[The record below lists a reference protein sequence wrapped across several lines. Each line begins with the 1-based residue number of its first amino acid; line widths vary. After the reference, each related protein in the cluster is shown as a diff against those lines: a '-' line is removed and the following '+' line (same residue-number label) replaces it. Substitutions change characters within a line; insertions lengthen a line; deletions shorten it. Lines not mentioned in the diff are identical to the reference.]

1 MLKQSKHFFWL
12 VTALLLFVMSAQV
25 HARLEV
31 CNRTDLV
38 LMVAVGYDTAEERT
52 VSEGWWRIY
61 PGYCE
66 VPVDV
71 AMLKGNYYLHAESN
85 PRSTMPVD
93 AFTWGEDKPLCIEL
107 SDFRIPDGNFCTDGK
122 TAVSFNQVDKNW
134 RNFNKID
141 IYYDTRRYE
150 NVQRTKV
157 AGIQRMLSMLGYD
170 MGDIDGV
177 LGAKTVD
184 VLNEIGRANQIFGF
198 DFKLIYPVLEQ
209 LIAEKQKLDQ

>member
-1 MLKQSKHFFWL
+1 MLVQ
-12 VTALLLFVMSAQV
+12 
-25 HARLEV
+25 
-31 CNRTDLV
+31 
-38 LMVAVGYDTAEERT
+38 
-52 VSEGWWRIY
+52 
-61 PGYCE
+61 
-66 VPVDV
+66 
-71 AMLKGNYYLHAESN
+71 
-85 PRSTMPVD
+85 
-93 AFTWGEDKPLCIEL
+93 
-107 SDFRIPDGNFCTDGK
+107 
-122 TAVSFNQVDKNW
+122 
-134 RNFNKID
+134 ID

-157 AGIQRMLSMLGYD
+157 AGIQRMLSMPGYD